1 MASYAFGAAVTDMFS
16 LGKSEAETVLQGR
29 DGFLLGQKVYG
40 FLDSWCAFIGH
51 EVGQVVIVNLEN
63 IPIEAGDSFLQPGEE
78 GTRIGAE
85 VVVHF

>member
-1 MASYAFGAAVTDMFS
+1 MFS
-16 LGKSEAETVLQGR
+16 LGKSEAETVLERG

-63 IPIEAGDSFLQPGEE
+63 IPIEAGDSFLEPGEE
-78 GTRIGAE
+78 GTRIGA
-85 VVVHF
+85 